1 MVAKSGLCVAAMLSA
16 FTELA
21 PSFGIRANSLC
32 TYAAVFNLL
41 GFFQPKLFVFLGR
54 NVNELMNARAFTVLD
69 QIERISHIRNS
80 GVTRNPDDISA
91 DGI

>member
-32 TYAAVFNLL
+32 TYAAVFNLF

-54 NVNELMNARAFTVLD
+54 NVNELMNARVYRARSDREDKPYTK
-69 QIERISHIRNS
+69 QRCHAKP
-80 GVTRNPDDISA
+80 G
-91 DGI
+91 